1 MPKILLVSDLH
12 LEFSDIDIVNDANYD
27 VLILSGDIM
36 VVQDLSD
43 HSAESVRAAAVIDSL
58 GSRQKT
64 AQRFREFLRRVSQQF
79 PNVVYVAGNHEFYHG
94 KWHKSLA
101 TLKAECAVYSNIHFL
116 EMSSFDIMGVTFLG
130 GTLWTDMNKCE
141 PVTMQAITNM
151 MNDFKLIKNDNASFR
166 KLSSQD
172 VVIRHRKTLDYF
184 KQAIE
189 SNPTGKFVVVGHHL
203 PTFMSVHPQYKND
216 FTMNGGYASDLSDFI
231 LDHPQIVLWTCGH
244 THFPHRYYMGS
255 TLVACNPRGYTGD
268 NFNENAA
275 WRANR
280 SIDLAAMPAFN
291 VVAEDWHWD
300 KE

>member
-12 LEFSDIDIVNDANYD
+12 LEFADIDIPNDQNYD

-36 VVQDLSD
+36 VAQDLSD
-43 HSAESVRAAAVIDSL
+43 HSAESVRTAAVLESM
-58 GSRQKT
+58 GRRQES
-64 AQRFREFLRRVSQQF
+64 AQRFRNFLKRVSTEF
-79 PNVVYVAGNHEFYHG
+79 PYVVYVAGNHEFYDG
-94 KWHKSLA
+94 KWHKSLD
-101 TLKAECAVYSNIHFL
+101 TLKSECAVYPNIHFL
-116 EMSSFDIMGVTFLG
+116 EMSSVDIMGYTFIG

-141 PVTMQAITNM
+141 PVTMQAITGM
-151 MNDFKLIKNDNASFR
+151 MNDFKLIKNDNANFR

-172 VVIRHRKTLDYF
+172 VVVRHRKTLDYF

-216 FTMNGGYASDLSDFI
+216 YTINGAYASDLSDFI
-231 LDHPQIVLWTCGH
+231 LDNPQIVLWTCGH
-244 THFPHRYYMGS
+244 THFPHRYYMGN
-255 TLVACNPRGYTGD
+255 TLVACNPRGYSGPK
-268 NFNENAA
+268 FNENNK

-280 SIDLAAMPAFN
+280 SIDLAAMPDYN
-291 VVAEDWHWD
+291 VVAEDWPWD